1 MSLAQKTLGG
11 FIWTFISIV
20 GTKLSTLVVGIILA
34 RLLEPEA
41 FGLAAMLYVFLEVSQ
56 VFVNSGFAHAL
67 IREKELIEEDKC
79 TTFYSNLGASLLFYV
94 LLYFS
99 APAIADFYVQPEL
112 VPLTRVMG
120 LVLFAQ
126 AFTIVHSAT
135 LSNQLEF
142 KKLSIAVTFSNIGA
156 GIIAII
162 MAYRGFGVWAI
173 GYKYLFTAV
182 IKSVIFWV
190 LNPWLPRKFIDKAS
204 FKKLFGFGSKLL
216 LTDLLARLFNNV
228 YKIIIGKAFSA
239 ATLGFYTQGQ
249 QYIQHLSQGAGTTLK
264 KVTYPVLSKTNE
276 EPSVLNEAYK
286 KIVLASSFIIF
297 PAILSMIVLAE
308 PLLVTL
314 VGEKWLPSVPFL
326 QILGFGTLV
335 QHLYVLNQNILKVQ
349 GRSDQFLKLEA
360 LAKVFTIVAIV
371 IGIQFGIWGL
381 LAAKV
386 ISDLITFVLSQFF
399 VKSYLEFSGG
409 PQIVQLLGIIGLCIP
424 TIGLLVLITFFT
436 EWNEPIKLLVGV
448 VLAAVSYLAVTY
460 FLKSPSLAYILEL
473 LEKRFPVVSK
483 LVF

>member
-204 FKKLFGFGSKLL
+204 FKKLFGF
-216 LTDLLARLFNNV
+216 
-228 YKIIIGKAFSA
+228 
-239 ATLGFYTQGQ
+239 Q
-249 QYIQHLSQGAGTTLK
+249 
-264 KVTYPVLSKTNE
+264 
-276 EPSVLNEAYK
+276 
-286 KIVLASSFIIF
+286 
-297 PAILSMIVLAE
+297 
-308 PLLVTL
+308 
-314 VGEKWLPSVPFL
+314 
-326 QILGFGTLV
+326 
-335 QHLYVLNQNILKVQ
+335 
-349 GRSDQFLKLEA
+349 
-360 LAKVFTIVAIV
+360 
-371 IGIQFGIWGL
+371 
-381 LAAKV
+381 
-386 ISDLITFVLSQFF
+386 
-399 VKSYLEFSGG
+399 
-409 PQIVQLLGIIGLCIP
+409 
-424 TIGLLVLITFFT
+424 
-436 EWNEPIKLLVGV
+436 
-448 VLAAVSYLAVTY
+448 
-460 FLKSPSLAYILEL
+460 
-473 LEKRFPVVSK
+473 
-483 LVF
+483 